1 MYLRLLVLSL
11 FLTSRQFEMVM
22 NMQVVIVEVLCES
35 NLAIKRYLHDSYPGL
50 KETKAQYT
58 LV

>member
-1 MYLRLLVLSL
+1 
-11 FLTSRQFEMVM
+11 MVM